1 MRRLHA
7 PFVVVVALTSCS
19 AEEPATTSDTG
30 VDTGD
35 PCSPYPRDGE
45 PCATTDTCS
54 YGHCNTTAIESSAQ
68 CVSGKWRVFTTSCN
82 PPFDSGTWG
91 DTGAVDGL
99 QPEVE
104 IGGDADGRVEEAS
117 TDTADGG

>member
-1 MRRLHA
+1 
-7 PFVVVVALTSCS
+7 
-19 AEEPATTSDTG
+19 
-30 VDTGD
+30 
-35 PCSPYPRDGE
+35 
-45 PCATTDTCS
+45 
-54 YGHCNTTAIESSAQ
+54 
-68 CVSGKWRVFTTSCN
+68 VFTTSCN